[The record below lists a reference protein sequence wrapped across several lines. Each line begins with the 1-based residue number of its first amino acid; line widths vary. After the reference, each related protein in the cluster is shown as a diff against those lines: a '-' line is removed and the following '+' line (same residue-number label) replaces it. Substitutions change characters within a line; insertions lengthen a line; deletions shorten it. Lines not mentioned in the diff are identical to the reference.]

1 MFPTRTKAYRSN
13 FFQMNFIR
21 KNSLVVSIA
30 LSIIVAAII
39 AAFWLKGS
47 SMLSFAGDA
56 ASANGNAFEFWKL
69 PVLFLLAA
77 LKGYFA
83 EKLSASKFLVFS
95 AGFLVIWFVIG
106 LLFTKATGLSSMF
119 LPVVFLLPVVFALVH
134 TKKLWIIDDR
144 LNAKLKRLEETGQLL
159 DGKSA
164 DFRIESG
171 LTLLK
176 AVLPLSEVIVF
187 QRGDTGELTPIG
199 RTRNG
204 NGSDS
209 LSSRQNS
216 WRKNVEMC
224 EEALASG
231 ETVLQIEDKT
241 KGSARIALPLLVDG
255 SKVGGLFVNVKESF
269 EEEDQNLLEA
279 FSEQLARNF
288 QRKKLRGEVSSD
300 NLHANLFSTKSHL
313 DRENTVN
320 LVKGTIEEQS
330 FGVIATS
337 YFKEAHAIAY
347 LDGTIA
353 HANLQMLD
361 LAKVSE
367 KELAGINLFDLLDR
381 FKTDIF
387 NEPNIAIRR
396 VLQSGHPYQCELEFP
411 ESEMKLGLEINLV
424 KKPMSENGSKRI
436 EKPACL
442 LITFRDITA
451 IKENEK
457 MRSDMTNLMSHELR
471 TPITSIQ
478 GFAEML
484 MLDENIPEDS
494 REYLQTIANES
505 QRAANLLSN
514 FLSVANLQ
522 QSDKQ
527 EFLKSPVKIDKV
539 VEEVVGDLK
548 DEAKRKRIRLVEK
561 QDKRIPAVAADRGL
575 ITKAISHLIDNAIKY
590 SPERSSV
597 IISTILEAD
606 FLRVEVE
613 DRGYGIPAAEQ
624 EKIWQKFYRVAR
636 SGQDK
641 EEESTGLGLSI
652 VKEIIEQH
660 SGEVRVKSE
669 DGFGS
674 KFSFR
679 IPRF

>member
-1 MFPTRTKAYRSN
+1 
-13 FFQMNFIR
+13 MNFV
-21 KNSLVVSIA
+21 KKYSLVVSIT
-30 LSIIVAAII
+30 LSIITAAIV
-39 AAFWLKGS
+39 ALLWLKGGEVS
-47 SMLSFAGDA
+47 SYFGSATSSSGNSF
-56 ASANGNAFEFWKL
+56 ELWKL
-69 PVLFLLAA
+69 PVLFIVAA
-77 LKGYFA
+77 LFGFLA
-83 EKLSASKFLVFS
+83 EKNSALRFAVFS
-95 AGFLVIWFVIG
+95 AGFIIFWFVLG
-106 LLFTKATGLSSMF
+106 FAFEKATGSSFMF
-119 LPVVFLLPVVFALVH
+119 LPVVFLLPIVFAAVH
-134 TKKLWIIDDR
+134 SKKLLVINDR
-144 LNAKLKRLEETGQLL
+144 LNSKLKLLAETGQLL

-164 DFRIESG
+164 DYRIESG
-171 LTLLK
+171 LTLLR
-176 AVLPLSEVIVF
+176 AVLPLSEVIIF
-187 QRGDTGELTPIG
+187 QREETGVLKPIG
-199 RTRNG
+199 RTRNES
-204 NGSDS
+204 GSDS

-216 WRKNVEMC
+216 WRENVEMC
-224 EEALASG
+224 EEAMASG
-231 ETVLQIEDKT
+231 ETVLQIYDKT
-241 KGSARIALPLLVDG
+241 KGAAKIALPLVVDG
-255 SKVGGLFVNVKESF
+255 LNVGGLFLSVKERF
-269 EEEDQNLLEA
+269 EQEDQNLLEA

-288 QRKKLRGEVSSD
+288 QRKNLRGTAADKNSAAS
-300 NLHANLFSTKSHL
+300 LFSTTAIL
-313 DRENTVN
+313 NRENVLS

-330 FGVIATS
+330 FGVLATS
-337 YFKEAHAIAY
+337 YFQEAHAIAY

-353 HANLQMLD
+353 HANRQMLA

-367 KELAGINLFDLLDR
+367 QEISGINLFDLLGR
-381 FKTDIF
+381 FETDLF
-387 NEPNIAIRR
+387 SEPNIAIRR
-396 VLQSGHPYQCELEFP
+396 VLQTGNAYECELEFP
-411 ESEMKLGLEINLV
+411 ESETKLGLEINLV
-424 KKPMSENGSKRI
+424 KKPIGVDDHERS

-451 IKENEK
+451 RKENEK

-484 MLDENIPEDS
+484 MLDESIPEDS
-494 REYLQTIANES
+494 REYLQTIAIES

-514 FLSVANLQ
+514 FLAVANLQ

-539 VEEVVGDLK
+539 VEEVVGDLQS
-548 DEAKRKRIRLVEK
+548 EAKRKRIRLVEK
-561 QDKRIPAVAADRGL
+561 QDKKIPAVAADRGL

-636 SGQDK
+636 TGQDK

-660 SGEVRVKSE
+660 SGDVNVKSE

>member
-1 MFPTRTKAYRSN
+1 MS
-13 FFQMNFIR
+13 FIK

-30 LSIIVAAII
+30 LAII
-39 AAFWLKGS
+39 AAAVVTAFWVKGGS
-47 SMLSFAGDA
+47 VLAFLGDGTSFD
-56 ASANGNAFEFWKL
+56 GNAFEIWKL
-69 PVLFLLAA
+69 PVLFILAA
-77 LKGYFA
+77 FFGLAA
-83 EKLSASKFLVFS
+83 EKLSAARYLMIS
-95 AGFLVIWFVIG
+95 AGFLVFWFAAG
-106 LLFTKATGLSSMF
+106 MLFTKVTGMSFLF
-119 LPVVFLLPVVFALVH
+119 LPVAFLMPLVFAAVH

-144 LNAKLKRLEETGQLL
+144 LNQKLQRLAQTGQLL
-159 DGKSA
+159 EGKSA

-176 AVLPLSEVIVF
+176 TVLPLSEVIVF
-187 QRGDTGELTPIG
+187 KRRDSGELMPIG
-199 RTRNG
+199 RTRNESG
-204 NGSDS
+204 TDS

-216 WRKNVEMC
+216 WRNNVEMC
-224 EEALASG
+224 ERALDSG
-231 ETVLQIEDKT
+231 ETVLQIEDET
-241 KGSARIALPLLVDG
+241 KGAAKIALPLVVDDL
-255 SKVGGLFVNVKESF
+255 KVGGLFINVREDF
-269 EEEDQNLLEA
+269 EQEDQNLLEA
-279 FSEQLARNF
+279 FSDQLARNF
-288 QRKKLRGEVSSD
+288 QRKDLRD
-300 NLHANLFSTKSHL
+300 NSIRDGSKAGLFSTANNL
-313 DRENTVN
+313 NREGIVN

-330 FGVIATS
+330 FGVVATS
-337 YFKEAHAIAY
+337 YFREAHAIAY

-353 HANLQMLD
+353 HANRQMLG
-361 LAKVSE
+361 LAKVTE
-367 KELAGINLFDLLDR
+367 QEIAGINLFDLLER
-381 FKTDIF
+381 FKTDLF
-387 NEPNIAIRR
+387 NEPKIAIRR
-396 VLQSGHPYQCELEFP
+396 VLQTGKAYECELEFP
-411 ESEMKLGLEINLV
+411 EVETKLGLEINLV
-424 KKPMSENGSKRI
+424 KNSTEIGDSEII

-484 MLDENIPEDS
+484 MLDENIPEES

-522 QSDKQ
+522 QSDKK
-527 EFLKSPVKIDKV
+527 EFLKSPVKLDKV
-539 VEEVVGDLK
+539 VEEVVGNLQ
-548 DEAKRKRIRLVEK
+548 DEAKRKRIRLVER
-561 QDKRIPAVAADRGL
+561 QDKRIPVVAADRGL

-597 IISTILEAD
+597 IISTILESD

-636 SGQDK
+636 TGQDK

-660 SGEVRVKSE
+660 SGDVSVKSE